1 MPGIGDTVGSP
12 GRADTERHKSL
23 CQMKDNSMGDGR
35 TCTREG
41 KREASLK
48 REGHVEPHR
57 IRESCAKGIPDR
69 THNR

>member
-1 MPGIGDTVGSP
+1 
-12 GRADTERHKSL
+12 
-23 CQMKDNSMGDGR
+23 MGDGR

-57 IRESCAKGIPDR
+57 IRRELCKRHSRQDTQQIEMLWGRKRLGMFQ
-69 THNR
+69 

>member
-1 MPGIGDTVGSP
+1 MQALAIPWGAREERETK
-12 GRADTERHKSL
+12 RHKSL

-48 REGHVEPHR
+48 REGHVESHR
-57 IRESCAKGIPDR
+57 IGESCAKGIPDR
-69 THNR
+69 THSR

>member
-1 MPGIGDTVGSP
+1 
-12 GRADTERHKSL
+12 
-23 CQMKDNSMGDGR
+23 MKDNSMGDGR

-48 REGHVEPHR
+48 REGHMESHR